1 MAGVVAG
8 NCSIKEAL
16 FEALSAV
23 LSVDQDVRNT
33 GEEQMKALEVT
44 EGILLGSNMC
54 VSTFWIV
61 LSLAPA
67 LWGVPQ
73 FTAAAVV
80 TSKFMTAARQGN

>member
-54 VSTFWIV
+54 VSTLF
-61 LSLAPA
+61 LD
-67 LWGVPQ
+67 
-73 FTAAAVV
+73 
-80 TSKFMTAARQGN
+80 

>member
-1 MAGVVAG
+1 
-8 NCSIKEAL
+8 
-16 FEALSAV
+16 
-23 LSVDQDVRNT
+23 VRVNSFS
-33 GEEQMKALEVT
+33 GL
-44 EGILLGSNMC
+44 
-54 VSTFWIV
+54 V